1 MNTTS
6 LASALDSLFGTISTC
21 DSIFAKN
28 GSTKGLISAAN
39 LASVL
44 GVGSAKT
51 MGITEGSVSDLNNEI
66 GSTNTFYIKFCTP
79 SSAPANVPANLSNK
93 TRFFLEVINDS
104 SYYILQ
110 KVYGP
115 TSNDAWFRIKN
126 GSTWNAWAQM

>member
-44 GVGSAKT
+44 GAGKSIPLKLAPSGTNFNNV
-51 MGITEGSVSDLNNEI
+51 TEGAYQVGASDNVSGLPSNAACLV
-66 GSTNTFYIKFCTP
+66 FCP
-79 SSAPANVPANLSNK
+79 VYGYGFW
-93 TRFFLEVINDS
+93 RFQVCISLTDNQIYFRGGYSS
-104 SYYILQ
+104 SY
-110 KVYGP
+110 
-115 TSNDAWFRIKN
+115 
-126 GSTWNAWAQM
+126 NAWQKLTSTAV

>member
-44 GVGSAKT
+44 GVAKSLSADTSLDNCYSPGQYYFSALASSIPQYSSGSKWCKVLNIGSASGEVLQIMYCNGVGKLFFRNRT
-51 MGITEGSVSDLNNEI
+51 
-66 GSTNTFYIKFCTP
+66 
-79 SSAPANVPANLSNK
+79 SSGAW
-93 TRFFLEVINDS
+93 IN
-104 SYYILQ
+104 
-110 KVYGP
+110 
-115 TSNDAWFRIKN
+115 
-126 GSTWNAWAQM
+126 WAEFAIV

>member
-44 GVGSAKT
+44 GVGASSK
-51 MGITEGSVSDLNNEI
+51 ITIATLNPTDLNSQLGIN
-66 GSTNTFYIKFCTP
+66 GYYAVYFCAP
-79 SSAPANVPANLSNK
+79 SSVPSNMPSGFSSG
-93 TRFFLEVINDS
+93 TRFFLEIMNISD
-104 SYYILQ
+104 YYIVQ
-110 KVYGP
+110 KIYDTNGKIYSRYRYSTTW
-115 TSNDAWFRIKN
+115 TSWKEL
-126 GSTWNAWAQM
+126 

>member
-44 GVGSAKT
+44 GGT
-51 MGITEGSVSDLNNEI
+51 VS
-66 GSTNTFYIKFCTP
+66 P
-79 SSAPANVPANLSNK
+79 SSISDWDSAPNGFFATINNATNSPVSGYLTGLQIYNSKHAHYYQLAFK
-93 TRFFLEVINDS
+93 TSGNSIYFR
-104 SYYILQ
+104 Q
-110 KVYGP
+110 KA
-115 TSNDAWFRIKN
+115 TTTWTAWTELK
-126 GSTWNAWAQM
+126 GTAL

>member
-1 MNTTS
+1 MYQTLTDNIHERVIICS
-6 LASALDSLFGTISTC
+6 PQ
-21 DSIFAKN
+21 N
-28 GSTKGLISAAN
+28 LISH
-39 LASVL
+39 LLEFSLRPDILML